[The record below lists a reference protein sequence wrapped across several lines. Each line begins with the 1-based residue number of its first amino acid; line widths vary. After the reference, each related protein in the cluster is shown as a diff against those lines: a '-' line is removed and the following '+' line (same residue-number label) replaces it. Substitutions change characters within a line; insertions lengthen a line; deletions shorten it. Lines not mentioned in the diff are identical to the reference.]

1 MKTLNISWLNK
12 KEREDKSNLRLGP
25 PKGKKETKRTGWL
38 IEGGTEVLGL
48 GVISLYLSMSPTLIF
63 L

>member
-1 MKTLNISWLNK
+1 MKTLNISWLKK
-12 KEREDKSNLRLGP
+12 KEREDRSNLQLGP

-48 GVISLYLSMSPTLIF
+48 GVISLYFSMSITLIF